1 MIELKVNRAKD
12 DGYNVWTTMHG
23 NVHELADEAAAG
35 ILALR
40 NKIEEHGTAKHAIL
54 FMLMVLDALDQKDVL
69 QDPPLD
75 IRVSTEWP
83 KEEGGLS

>member
-12 DGYNVWTTMHG
+12 DGYDVWTTMHG

-40 NKIEEHGTAKHAIL
+40 NKIEEHGTVKHAIL